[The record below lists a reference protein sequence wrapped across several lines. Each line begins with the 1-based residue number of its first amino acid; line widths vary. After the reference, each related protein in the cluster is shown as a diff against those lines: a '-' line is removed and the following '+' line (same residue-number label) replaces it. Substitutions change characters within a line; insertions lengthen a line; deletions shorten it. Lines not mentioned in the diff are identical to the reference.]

1 MTQDVSNLVS
11 LFSGVGGLEGLQM
24 TETGEL
30 GATDGFSE
38 ALLEQIKLLREQGEL
53 PENLEGLAE
62 LQNLSSTNEGGK
74 LQEFAG
80 LLNNFGKQ
88 GTSPVDSGN
97 KLPQTGELEKLNNID
112 EAIDSLHGVMQQIA
126 QVTDVVE
133 EAAAEVGDA
142 IEQFVEY
149 LKGDDQSEGIKEQ
162 QEQVV
167 ASINMAASANIPAEP
182 NKTPNENWVE
192 DTLLSA
198 ESLVQDK
205 SLLSNTVS
213 DQKNVQQVFSKEFEK
228 LSSTSSIVG
237 TPAVST
243 GEQAE
248 SIPAVTDP
256 SQEFLDDMLE
266 NDQGKFKSVQETA
279 VLDNLKEESFNMS
292 LTNSLDKSVVNNI
305 GPDISI
311 LNRQMASMSA
321 ATKSELPAMTQ
332 AFNHPE
338 WQNEFNERI
347 VWMNNK
353 SISAAELKINP
364 QHLGP
369 VSIRIDMNQDQA
381 TIGFTAQHASVREAI
396 EAAIPKLREMLNGQ
410 QLNLAEVNVSQHD
423 FSEQRQQA
431 QNFFQ
436 GGQKQNNPQGEAFTL
451 DESNREA
458 IETALDLT
466 EEIERGRAVAS
477 NGLLNTYV

>member
-11 LFSGVGGLEGLQM
+11 LFSGVGGLEGLQI

-30 GATDGFSE
+30 GATEGFSE
-38 ALLEQIKLLREQGEL
+38 ALMEQIKLLQEQGEL
-53 PENLEGLAE
+53 PENLEGLTE

-88 GTSPVDSGN
+88 DTSPVDSGN
-97 KLPQTGELEKLNNID
+97 KLPQTGELEKLINID
-112 EAIDSLHGVMQQIA
+112 EAIDSLQGVMQQIA
-126 QVTDVVE
+126 EVTDVVE
-133 EAAAEVGDA
+133 ETAAGVGDA

-149 LKGDDQSEGIKEQ
+149 LKGDDQSERIKEQ
-162 QEQVV
+162 QEQVI
-167 ASINMAASANIPAEP
+167 ASINMAAPANIPAEP
-182 NKTPNENWVE
+182 NKTPNE

-213 DQKNVQQVFSKEFEK
+213 DKKNVQQVFSKEFEK

-243 GEQAE
+243 GKQAE

-256 SQEFLDDMLE
+256 SQEFLDDMLKSE
-266 NDQGKFKSVQETA
+266 QGMYKPGQEAVALEKLKEDSFNVGGASGSEKSVIT
-279 VLDNLKEESFNMS
+279 
-292 LTNSLDKSVVNNI
+292 NNI
-305 GPDISI
+305 SPDISI
-311 LNRQMASMSA
+311 LNRQVASMPT
-321 ATKSELPAMTQ
+321 ATKAEIPAMTQ
-332 AFNHPE
+332 PFNHPE
-338 WQNEFNERI
+338 WQNEFSERI

-396 EAAIPKLREMLNGQ
+396 EAAIPKLREMLSGQ
-410 QLNLAEVNVSQHD
+410 QLNLAEVNISQHD

-451 DESNREA
+451 EENNREA